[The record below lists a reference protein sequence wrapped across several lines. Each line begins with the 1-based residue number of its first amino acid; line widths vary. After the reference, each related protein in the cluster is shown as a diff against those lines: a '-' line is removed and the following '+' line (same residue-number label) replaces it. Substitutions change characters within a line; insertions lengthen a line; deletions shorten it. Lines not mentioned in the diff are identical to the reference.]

1 LNDSGVNRRIA
12 GRGAVLGA
20 AAIALILFD
29 TPAVHAQSIMRT
41 PNLNISSRT
50 PNITARINP
59 NVAGRTTANTAT
71 IAGRGANVATTTG
84 NITGRGTVATTNVAN
99 TAVGRTTNVST
110 TNNVS
115 TTAVGRTTT
124 NVGTT
129 AVGRTTTNVGTTAV
143 GRTTTNIG
151 STAATTSVTTT
162 SVTARVTPNV
172 TAIVNPRVTP
182 TITPTVTAIAP
193 RVAVVLPTL
202 PYVRYS
208 PNLYP
213 ACTYAYRDSS
223 GECSDKPISSVDLGG
238 GGDFGT
244 PRSQNPGA
252 PRRNT
257 ARAAVSP
264 RYLSDQLIAEVDS
277 AQADDLARR
286 HRLTLVGSQELPFI
300 GSAISLFRITDQRSV
315 ENVRTE
321 LAADA
326 SVRSVQLNFRY
337 VLQDQKSAPA
347 EGDPAQYALAKLRL
361 PEAHALSRGSDVTV
375 AVIDSGIDVAHPE
388 LKDAIAESFD
398 ALGAKEG
405 PHVHG
410 TGIAGAIVSHARL
423 MGSAPKARILAIRA
437 FGAAANGAESNSF
450 VILKSLDFAAM
461 HGAQIVNMSFAG
473 PKDPLVERG
482 IEAAATKGMI
492 LIAASG
498 NAGPKSPPLYPA
510 ANPNVIAVSATD
522 AHDRLFPASNRGGHI
537 AVSAPGVDIFL
548 PAPAGKYQMT
558 SGTSFSAAYI
568 SGLAALMMERNP
580 QLAPAEVRAILI
592 KTARDLGA
600 PGRDDLFG
608 AGEADAYR
616 AVSAV
621 LDAAVPVAAASP
633 PDGKVAEPQ
642 ALNLTQDLVP
652 ATAAT
657 AAEKPAEK

>member
-1 LNDSGVNRRIA
+1 LNDVKANRRIA
-12 GRGAVLGA
+12 TRSVVAALIAAAVASIPGA
-20 AAIALILFD
+20 AD
-29 TPAVHAQSIMRT
+29 AQSIMRT

-71 IAGRGANVATTTG
+71 IAGRGANIATTTG
-84 NITGRGTVATTNVAN
+84 NIAGRGTITNTNVAN
-99 TAVGRTTNVST
+99 TAVGRTTT
-110 TNNVS
+110 NVS

-124 NVGTT
+124 NISST
-129 AVGRTTTNVGTTAV
+129 AVRTTT
-143 GRTTTNIG
+143 
-151 STAATTSVTTT
+151 VTTT

-172 TAIVNPRVTP
+172 TAIVTPRVTP
-182 TITPTVTAIAP
+182 TIMPTVMPAIVP
-193 RVAVVLPTL
+193 RVAVVVPTL
-202 PYVRYS
+202 PYVHYS

-223 GECSDKPISSVDLGG
+223 GECSAGPISSVDLGG
-238 GGDFGT
+238 GGGSSG
-244 PRSQNPGA
+244 PPLRSQNAAA
-252 PRRNT
+252 PRRN
-257 ARAAVSP
+257 AAQAAVNL
-264 RYLSDQLIAEVDS
+264 RYISDQVIAEVDT

-286 HRLTLVGSQELPFI
+286 HRLTRIGSQELPFI
-300 GSAISLFRITDQRSV
+300 GSAISLFRITDRRSV

-326 SVRSVQLNFRY
+326 GVRSVQLNFRY
-337 VLQDQKSAPA
+337 VLQDQKSVPA

-361 PEAHALSRGSDVTV
+361 PEAHALSRGSNVTV
-375 AVIDSGIDVAHPE
+375 AVIDSGIDVTHPE
-388 LKDAIAESFD
+388 LTDAIVESFD

-437 FGAAANGAESNSF
+437 FGAAANGAESTSF
-450 VILKSLDFAAM
+450 VILKSLDFAAS

-473 PKDPLVERG
+473 PKDSLVERG
-482 IEAAATKGMI
+482 IEAAAAKGMI
-492 LIAASG
+492 LVAASG

-548 PAPAGKYQMT
+548 PAPDGKYQMT

-592 KTARDLGA
+592 KTARDLGL

-616 AVSAV
+616 AVTAV
-621 LDAAVPVAAASP
+621 VDATVPVAAAPP
-633 PDGKVAEPQ
+633 PDDTVAEPQ
-642 ALNLTQDLVP
+642 ALTLARDLGP
-652 ATAAT
+652 ATAAM
-657 AAEKPAEK
+657 ASEKPAEK